1 MFLLWLSHSVLS
13 NLVSLLF
20 PSTLYI
26 QTLTTPQQELPVLEE
41 EEVEEDE
48 SHDNEAP
55 LTENREPTDQ
65 CEVPTDDQSHDQTEG
80 KLTNQNNGTLS
91 EFLSNDVACASSR
104 HKAGVLPPHG
114 LPCLRELL
122 RFLISIVNATDK

>member
-1 MFLLWLSHSVLS
+1 MS
-13 NLVSLLF
+13 NVHV
-20 PSTLYI
+20 
-26 QTLTTPQQELPVLEE
+26 QTLTTPLQELPVLEE

-48 SHDNEAP
+48 SHDNQAP
-55 LTENREPTDQ
+55 PTENREPTDQ
-65 CEVPTDDQSHDQTEG
+65 SEVPTDDQSHDRTEG
-80 KLTNQNNGTLS
+80 KLTSGTLS

-122 RFLISIVNATDK
+122 RFLVSIINATDK